1 MRKCIP
7 LINCYICNNNKS
19 DLVNA
24 DLAEALKKSD
34 EARGELAEALKDA
47 DNAKKEVDSF
57 REDHRMEKRYDN

>member
-1 MRKCIP
+1 M
-7 LINCYICNNNKS
+7 YSNNDSN
-19 DLVNA
+19 LVNA

-57 REDHRMEKRYDN
+57 REDHRMEKRYDNY